1 MQGIRTVL
9 ASYGTESSR
18 SKEQVRAVRSEQS
31 PITQRDGG
39 LPRAPSFR
47 VGEWSGVKGSV
58 IAAFGDDAELPYPEL
73 VSRLLG
79 MAELDLRAALIALVD
94 VDRRLTVTGHRG
106 PGDDWSSLT
115 FHRT

>member
-1 MQGIRTVL
+1 VL
-9 ASYGTESSR
+9 AGYGTESSR
-18 SKEQVRAVRSEQS
+18 SKEQIRAVRSEQS
-31 PITQRDGG
+31 PITQRDGDVA
-39 LPRAPSFR
+39 PPFRA
-47 VGEWSGVKGSV
+47 GEWPGVKGSV

-73 VSRLLG
+73 VSRLPS

>member
-9 ASYGTESSR
+9 AGYGTESSR
-18 SKEQVRAVRSEQS
+18 SKEQIRAVGSEQS
-31 PITQRDGG
+31 PITQRDGD
-39 LPRAPSFR
+39 LTRAPR
-47 VGEWSGVKGSV
+47 VGEWPGVKGSV

-73 VSRLLG
+73 VSRLPG

-106 PGDDWSSLT
+106 PGDDWSSLM